1 LFKFVSSANNDM
13 ASSVCILSGFDT
25 EKNSKKFNYYKNFN
39 KYYGKLN
46 KIKILIN
53 YLINKT
59 RSSITTNC

>member
-1 LFKFVSSANNDM
+1 M

>member
-1 LFKFVSSANNDM
+1 M
-13 ASSVCILSGFDT
+13 ASSVRILSGFDKET
-25 EKNSKKFNYYKNFN
+25 NIKTFNYYKNFN